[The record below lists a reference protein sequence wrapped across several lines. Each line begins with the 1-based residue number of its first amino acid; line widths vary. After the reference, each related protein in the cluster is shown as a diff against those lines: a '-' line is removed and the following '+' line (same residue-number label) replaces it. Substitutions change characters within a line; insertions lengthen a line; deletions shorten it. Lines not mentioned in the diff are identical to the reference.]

1 MVCIQRSLMYINM
14 EEKMRNTSEYNVVQY
29 NTTFNYDLG
38 NKHITELTHLHR
50 LSTKTEH
57 YKLPESIIH

>member
-1 MVCIQRSLMYINM
+1 M
-14 EEKMRNTSEYNVVQY
+14 EEI
-29 NTTFNYDLG
+29 NYDLG